1 MRFLSSRRLIERNN
15 MRDCIEFFGSAFAIA
30 LLIASIGDPLYAIGG
45 GLVAIAAAIAGK
57 KE

>member
-1 MRFLSSRRLIERNN
+1 

-57 KE
+57 KEISKHD